1 MEGGGVSVSKVPSRR
16 ETMKT
21 DPGMYP
27 AMVRRMLRKKSVPK
41 PNRSKTAIGGRT
53 LAMERIR

>member
-1 MEGGGVSVSKVPSRR
+1 MSVSKVPSRR